1 MRNNTNN
8 YHIPTST
15 ANPQKENGSL
25 QKCFHMHTLKFANLL
40 FYRFIRLTPAY
51 MFILCVN
58 DIVFKFVIHDTV
70 FDVGVVQNL
79 VNCDRYWWRNIL
91 YINNLYPLSEMC
103 MIWTWY
109 MANDTQFYAI
119 GLILLFVSLK

>member
-1 MRNNTNN
+1 
-8 YHIPTST
+8 
-15 ANPQKENGSL
+15 
-25 QKCFHMHTLKFANLL
+25 MHTLKFANLL